1 MPRALIT
8 GISGQDGS
16 YLAEL
21 LLSKGYEVHGIVRRT
36 STLDRSRLKHLY
48 GDPEVYGRR
57 LLLHYCDLED
67 TTTLRRVIH
76 RVAPD
81 ELYHLAGQS
90 HVGLSFE
97 ISESTV
103 ESVAMGTLRLLEIL
117 RDLPSPPRVFH
128 AASSEIFGRPTISP
142 QDETTPMAP
151 VNPYGAAK
159 AFATQIS
166 RIFRDKYGLFIANG
180 IFYNHE
186 SPRRGE
192 NFVTRKICH
201 AAAAIKRGR
210 LSELRLGDTS
220 ARRDWGEA
228 RDYVRGM
235 WLTLQHPVPDD
246 FVFATGTLHTV
257 QDVIEHAFAVV
268 GLDWQPYVRRDE
280 RLFRSQEPLELVG
293 NPAKAERVLGWRR
306 ETDFAGLIRQMVE
319 AELVQMT

>member
-1 MPRALIT
+1 
-8 GISGQDGS
+8 
-16 YLAEL
+16 
-21 LLSKGYEVHGIVRRT
+21 
-36 STLDRSRLKHLY
+36 
-48 GDPEVYGRR
+48 
-57 LLLHYCDLED
+57 
-67 TTTLRRVIH
+67 
-76 RVAPD
+76 
-81 ELYHLAGQS
+81 
-90 HVGLSFE
+90 
-97 ISESTV
+97 
-103 ESVAMGTLRLLEIL
+103 
-117 RDLPSPPRVFH
+117 
-128 AASSEIFGRPTISP
+128 
-142 QDETTPMAP
+142 MAP

-201 AAAAIKRGR
+201 AAVAIKRGQ

-220 ARRDWGEA
+220 AQRDWGEA

-268 GLDWQPYVRRDE
+268 GLDWQPYLRRDE
-280 RLFRSQEPLELVG
+280 RLFRSQEPLAVVG
-293 NPAKAERVLGWRR
+293 NPAKAERVLGWKR

-319 AELVQMT
+319 AELVQMA